1 MGRKNVIVVVVLTG
15 ITILGFM
22 LFKNRGIEAD
32 GGTTPGRPPV
42 AAETVT
48 AAFGSMDDT
57 VDVVGTLS
65 PKIQTSVMAEYG
77 GIVRKIHVR
86 EWVRVKK
93 GDVLLTLD
101 TREPQAMLDKARAAA
116 GMEKANLLQA
126 KVAVTRAEREY
137 RRLLQLKE
145 SGLATSQSLDEAGTE
160 KDAASARKASVEA
173 RLATAEQD
181 LAQAKLRFAKN
192 TITSPIEGMVAER
205 KINEGDLASDRALF
219 TIVDNRLLDLTATVP
234 SRFIRH
240 LKPGLELQF
249 TTDAFPGQTFA
260 GKLKYINPVVNAQDR
275 SVKVIAEVP
284 NIPETLKGGLFVK
297 GKIVTGRRAQ
307 VILVPR
313 NALINWDMET
323 GQAEI
328 LVADSGVARRKNVR
342 VGAIQEDR
350 VELVSGAAPG
360 DRVILRGGYNIKDG
374 DKVKTNGGK

>member
-1 MGRKNVIVVVVLTG
+1 MRRKKTVVVVVLAG
-15 ITILGFM
+15 IAILGFM
-22 LFKNRGIEAD
+22 LFKNRATEA
-32 GGTTPGRPPV
+32 GSEVAPEKPPV
-42 AAETVT
+42 AVEAVT
-48 AAFGSMDDT
+48 AAFDDLADT

-65 PKIQTSVMAEYG
+65 PKSQTSVMAEYG
-77 GIVRKIHVR
+77 GIVRKIHVS

-101 TREPQAMLDKARAAA
+101 TREPQAMLDKAKAAV

-126 KVAVTRAEREY
+126 KVAMERAEREY
-137 RRLLQLKE
+137 NRVVQLKL
-145 SGLATSQSLDEAGTE
+145 SGLATSQSVDEAGTE
-160 KDAASARKASVEA
+160 KDAAMARKASVEA
-173 RLATAEQD
+173 RLATAQQD

-192 TITSPIEGMVAER
+192 TITSPIDGVVAER

-234 SRFIRH
+234 SRFIRF
-240 LKPGLELQF
+240 LKPGLELRF

-284 NIPETLKGGLFVK
+284 NPGETLKGGLFVK
-297 GKIVTGRRAQ
+297 GKIVTGHRGH

-313 NALINWDMET
+313 NALVNWDMET
-323 GQAEI
+323 GKAEI
-328 LVADSGVARRKNVR
+328 LVADSGVARRKNVT

-350 VELVSGAAPG
+350 VELASGATPG
-360 DRVILRGGYNIKDG
+360 DRVILRGGYNVKDG
-374 DKVKTNGGK
+374 DKIKTNGEK